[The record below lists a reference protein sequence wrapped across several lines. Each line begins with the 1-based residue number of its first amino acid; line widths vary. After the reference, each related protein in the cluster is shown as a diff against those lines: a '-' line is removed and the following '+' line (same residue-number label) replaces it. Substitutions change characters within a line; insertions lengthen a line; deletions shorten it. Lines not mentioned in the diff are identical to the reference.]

1 MFTGIVEE
9 LGTITHL
16 ERRAGATELT
26 ARGEVVH
33 EGTLVGDSINLNGV
47 CLTVVRID
55 GPSLTFEA
63 VPETLRRTNLG
74 DLEVG
79 HAVNLERA
87 VGGGRT
93 FGGHYVQGHVDGVIR
108 VTGIE
113 LDGEAKTYR
122 FEAED
127 PALLRYVVEKGYVTI
142 DGVSLTVVSVD
153 ERGFTITLIPHTQQ
167 VVTLGR
173 AQPSYRANFEADVTA
188 KYVERLVG
196 PRLAALEAKVAKID
210 R

>member
-9 LGTITHL
+9 LGSVIAL
-16 ERRAGATELT
+16 ERRPGATEIT
-26 ARGEVVH
+26 VRGAVTH

-47 CLTVVRID
+47 CLTVVRIE
-55 GPSLTFEA
+55 GPTMAFEA

-74 DLEVG
+74 DLDVG
-79 HAVNLERA
+79 TAVNLERA

-108 VTGIE
+108 VASIE
-113 LDGEAKTYR
+113 PDGEAKTYA

-127 PALLRYVVEKGYVTI
+127 PELLRYVVEKGYVTI
-142 DGVSLTVVSVD
+142 DGVSLTVVSVA
-153 ERGFTITLIPHTQQ
+153 ETGFTITLIPHTQE

-173 AQPSYRANFEADVTA
+173 AEPGYRANFEADVTA

-196 PRLAALEAKVAKID
+196 PRLAALEARLAKVEG
-210 R
+210 